1 LELSTID
8 DLCIPSTTKSSS
20 LTSILKNI
28 FDPHSKDFGIELVVE
43 NLDYETIW
51 EEIQCSNRP
60 TLKSIEKNIKSLKIK
75 VDAEKYNE
83 VNKNDETDNEL
94 DNNSN
99 HDNDEIVKINLFL
112 YFSIFYYSNLLL
124 TKSGQR
130 RSKQQKINNKQQSK
144 QYQKAKTKKTIKKRW

>member
-1 LELSTID
+1 MILEDLSKLELELSTID
-8 DLCIPSTTKSSS
+8 DLCIPSATKSSS

-99 HDNDEIVKINLFL
+99 HDNDEIVKNKF
-112 YFSIFYYSNLLL
+112 IF
-124 TKSGQR
+124 
-130 RSKQQKINNKQQSK
+130 IF
-144 QYQKAKTKKTIKKRW
+144 